1 MNRREFALGKRIKS
15 YELGFVGPLFIA
27 AFPGGMILP
36 FYVYLFGAG
45 VFWEYVGIIIC
56 MALVWNYSSYKL
68 MRYAKRHK
76 SICTLPGFLKHRFK
90 DDKDYLRII
99 MSVETVVL
107 SIIIMSL
114 IIKELGIIIFETFNI
129 DCTIAEFCAAVI
141 PAAIICVFGYS
152 AIAKTAPYKAA
163 FMLAVV
169 VIISVHAYFDQGI
182 RTLVRNMMAMDVTGS
197 VSDYMNVLYHNGRFL
212 AFEDYVSLISM
223 GLLALGMPFMLT
235 TFFSVDNSDKI
246 NNGKI
251 IMIVFLPIFFVS
263 AAIMGGISRGYMYP
277 HKLTNSLS
285 GYIRILFS
293 RLCED
298 GGFGKLLGYMFIA
311 FIILAVVITFEG
323 SLHVSSMI
331 IYEDII
337 RGGGLI
343 RIRKKNERLVIALI
357 TYLVALMC
365 FVISECIEGLT
376 INVIVVF
383 IGTLGCSVAPTVFMT
398 LRWKRMNKYG
408 AMAGLI
414 SGMISVPLLK
424 YAALFGESG
433 NKKAL
438 CDVLGVNSVVP
449 AMLVSFLMIV
459 LVSLI
464 TPKPSEE
471 IQEEYADIKH
481 RMT

>member
-152 AIAKTAPYKAA
+152 AIAKTAPYKAT

-197 VSDYMNVLYHNGRFL
+197 VSDYMNVMYHNGRFL

-277 HKLTNSLS
+277 HKGNLPETFFYEVPYPGGGWATWKRAWMHFSNDIDELFAYWSTRWREFNKFGGDYLQKQLVANKNGQMYTWFIKWHGIILREGGLTLYPHTSLTNNIGFDGTGVNCSAISSFDIKELAKYISVKRIPIQENKRAARIIYHFYS
-285 GYIRILFS
+285 GYWFSKRYRKQWLSRIKKLFH
-293 RLCED
+293 
-298 GGFGKLLGYMFIA
+298 K
-311 FIILAVVITFEG
+311 
-323 SLHVSSMI
+323 
-331 IYEDII
+331 
-337 RGGGLI
+337 
-343 RIRKKNERLVIALI
+343 
-357 TYLVALMC
+357 
-365 FVISECIEGLT
+365 
-376 INVIVVF
+376 
-383 IGTLGCSVAPTVFMT
+383 
-398 LRWKRMNKYG
+398 
-408 AMAGLI
+408 
-414 SGMISVPLLK
+414 
-424 YAALFGESG
+424 
-433 NKKAL
+433 
-438 CDVLGVNSVVP
+438 
-449 AMLVSFLMIV
+449 
-459 LVSLI
+459 
-464 TPKPSEE
+464 
-471 IQEEYADIKH
+471 
-481 RMT
+481 